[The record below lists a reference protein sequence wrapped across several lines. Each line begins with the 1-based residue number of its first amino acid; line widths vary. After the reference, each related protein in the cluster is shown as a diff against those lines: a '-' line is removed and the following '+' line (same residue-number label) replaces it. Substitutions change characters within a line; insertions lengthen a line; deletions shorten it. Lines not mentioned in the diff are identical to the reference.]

1 MAELHYRYGRP
12 TTLADLAP
20 GTLFEVEASGLRF
33 VKEMGICH
41 NGNPIILALADGVRY
56 ANRQPDTQV
65 RPIEFRELGPRQKP
79 VNPEEEGDGA

>member
-20 GTLFEVEASGLRF
+20 GTLFEVEATGLRF
-33 VKEMGICH
+33 VKKLEL
-41 NGNPIILALADGVRY
+41 GNIAVALADGM
-56 ANRQPDTQV
+56 QLGFPDGSLRV

-79 VNPEEEGDGA
+79 VNPEDDGA